1 MTYNRLQQYSNNFL
15 MYGKYNVETLTNVIN
30 TVNSL
35 HKKQTELERHLKH
48 TFGQVVDIMDALT
61 FNFELQMY
69 LRLSEEEHVNQ
80 YKQLMQ
86 ASKDL
91 LKGIATL
98 S

>member
-1 MTYNRLQQYSNNFL
+1 

-35 HKKQTELERHLKH
+35 HKKQTELEKAFAN
-48 TFGQVVDIMDALT
+48 TQFGQVVDVMDAMT
-61 FNFELQMY
+61 FNFDLQMY

-80 YKQLMQ
+80 YEQLMQ

-98 S
+98 SQG